1 MIDLQVK
8 NKQGKWIS
16 LDLTTFDVPINLQV
30 NQIAELKDRQAGYS
44 QSIKLPMTR
53 KNLDA
58 LNLPNR
64 IDAVGGMQYEIVE
77 CLMYSGSFELIG
89 VGGNMVIKSVTNV
102 IDVQI
107 LFGNSDL
114 FTKLQNTLFSE
125 TDLGWYKHGY
135 RFFQYPTNSN
145 YAMPCASFIK
155 EGKDYSIK
163 TGYSESYPFIY
174 FKNAVEKVLQHHG
187 FTLST
192 DIDTGYFERLAI
204 NCNKGFDSLVVLES
218 LNQDIAV
225 TASTNQPTNYT
236 IVEIFITDS
245 NSDYLYLNTFDPDN
259 GNSMILLDDG
269 ELNLHLV
276 LVPQDNRGT
285 WYYKYTVYQNGIVV
299 QNVQSPSSYT
309 IDTQIQCTKNDN
321 VLIKLELAVDLVI
334 GQTDMFGSGTTV
346 LKYANKIPSY
356 YPYYNLSSLIDINTQ
371 LDLIKMFVNEFALT
385 VNVDNDNKVMHAYS
399 MSKLYQNFDTA
410 KDWSKKLD
418 FGKEQQ
424 IEFTFSDYA
433 QSNYIKLQDNEDD
446 LVKKS
451 FEFNI
456 VNENLAKRK
465 DLFEMPFCATKKIT
479 TDSQT
484 VGNLTCSIPMV
495 SKADDGELSFSGG
508 KLHLVYLFDD
518 TFDVYPITACIDA
531 FDSNL
536 FSVRWEQ
543 PIFSNMLTEVKYVTA
558 YFNLTDEDIANYDPF
573 TPVYISYFGQY
584 FYINKIV
591 NYVTGKLTKVELLK
605 L

>member
-1 MIDLQVK
+1 MIDLQAK
-8 NKQGKWIS
+8 NNQGEWIS
-16 LDLTTFDVPINLQV
+16 LDLTTLDVPINLQV

-44 QSIKLPMTR
+44 QSIKLPPTR

-77 CLMYSGSFELIG
+77 CLMYAGSFELVG

-135 RFFQYPTNSN
+135 RFFQYPINNN
-145 YAMPCASFIK
+145 YAMPCASFVK
-155 EGKDYSIK
+155 ESKDYSIK

-192 DIDTGYFERLAI
+192 DIDTSYFERLAI
-204 NCNKGFDSLVVLES
+204 NCNKGFDEIPTKTGLVEKSISPSVYLSGVDYHQLAYSKDPNSEFAFLNYAGSYITFVGDLDGS
-218 LNQDIAV
+218 LNFKLNVISDNTDGGEVLIQ
-225 TASTNQPTNYT
+225 
-236 IVEIFITDS
+236 IFKNNVLFHEETKEVWLPLPLTYEYLY
-245 NSDYLYLNTFDPDN
+245 SDYVAGDSIKFVVNSRAWDN
-259 GNSMILLDDG
+259 IGYNISSTIETTLITVKTP
-269 ELNLHLV
+269 E
-276 LVPQDNRGT
+276 
-285 WYYKYTVYQNGIVV
+285 YY
-299 QNVQSPSSYT
+299 
-309 IDTQIQCTKNDN
+309 DN
-321 VLIKLELAVDLVI
+321 V
-334 GQTDMFGSGTTV
+334 
-346 LKYANKIPSY
+346 P
-356 YPYYNLSSLIDINTQ
+356 LSSLIDINTQ

-399 MSKLYQNFDTA
+399 MSKLYQNFDDA

-418 FGKEQQ
+418 FGKDQQ
-424 IEFTFSDYA
+424 IEFIFSDYA
-433 QSNYIKLQDNEDD
+433 QSNYIRLQDNEDD
-446 LVKKS
+446 QVKKS

-456 VNENLAKRK
+456 ANANLAKRK
-465 DLFEMPFCATKKIT
+465 DLFEIPFCATKTIT
-479 TDSQT
+479 DL
-484 VGNLTCSIPMV
+484 NICSVPMV
-495 SKADDGELSFSGG
+495 SKSDDGELSFSGG
-508 KLHLVYLFDD
+508 KLHLLNLYDATYD
-518 TFDVYPITACIDA
+518 NYPIKGGSDA
-531 FDSNL
+531 FSYPD
-536 FSVRWEQ
+536 
-543 PIFSNMLTEVKYVTA
+543 FSNSWQYPLFNTMLNEVKYVTA

-573 TPVYISYFGQY
+573 IPVYISYFGQY

-591 NYVTGKLTKVELLK
+591 NYITGKLTKVELLK

>member
-8 NKQGKWIS
+8 NKQGEWIS
-16 LDLTTFDVPINLQV
+16 LDLTTLDVPINLQV

-53 KNLDA
+53 KNLEV

-77 CLMYSGSFELIG
+77 CLMYAGSFELVGI
-89 VGGNMVIKSVTNV
+89 GGNMVIKSVTNV

-145 YAMPCASFIK
+145 YAMPCASFVK

-204 NCNKGFDSLVVLES
+204 NCNKGFDEIVDNGQTNLKSNYAGSAIGSATDVDLSFVSGVISLYY
-218 LNQDIAV
+218 NQDNIAFPPLTV
-225 TASTNQPTNYT
+225 HGYEYILMAGEVVDLKFTFTDTAVVKHINIRRYT
-236 IVEIFITDS
+236 
-245 NSDYLYLNTFDPDN
+245 
-259 GNSMILLDDG
+259 DDG
-269 ELNLHLV
+269 YGTFSQIRNQTITGASVITNSITGVDDYSIIRIEITRDVSAENLNFDLE
-276 LVPQDNRGT
+276 
-285 WYYKYTVYQNGIVV
+285 I
-299 QNVQSPSSYT
+299 SST
-309 IDTQIQCTKNDN
+309 SFI
-321 VLIKLELAVDLVI
+321 
-334 GQTDMFGSGTTV
+334 
-346 LKYANKIPSY
+346 YAK
-356 YPYYNLSSLIDINTQ
+356 NLSSTIDINTQ

-399 MSKLYQNFDTA
+399 MNKLYQSFDDA

-424 IEFTFSDYA
+424 IDFIFSDYA
-433 QSNYIKLQDNEDD
+433 QSNYIRLQDNEDD
-446 LVKKS
+446 QVKKS

-456 VNENLAKRK
+456 ANDNLAKRK

-479 TDSQT
+479 TDNQT
-484 VGNLTCSIPMV
+484 GGDLTCSIPMV
-495 SKADDGELSFSGG
+495 SKSDEGELSFSGG

-536 FSVRWEQ
+536 FSIRWEQ
-543 PIFSNMLTEVKYVTA
+543 PIFTSMLTDVKYVTA

-573 TPVYISYFGQY
+573 IPVYISYFGQY